1 MHRVSRRE
9 QVHGEPVSLAARGSC
24 LENGGDDDDEDG
36 VDRRGANSSLVVLGD
51 PPNLQDRRN
60 SDAHFYTRQHCQFV
74 VHSALNCAN
83 DEESSQGVLAVRAVP
98 RAHLGRRRGRV
109 LPLLLHLR
117 RGGRGRGG
125 RTTPHHPRRSPA
137 RTARFLDRLSG
148 GGGRVQQL
156 RLAAAHGR

>member
-98 RAHLGRRRGRV
+98 RALPGRRGRRHHRRV
-109 LPLLLHLR
+109 LRLLR
-117 RGGRGRGG
+117 
-125 RTTPHHPRRSPA
+125 
-137 RTARFLDRLSG
+137 G
-148 GGGRVQQL
+148 GGGGS
-156 RLAAAHGR
+156 GRPVPNSDRCPR